1 MERRDFLRS
10 LAAVTAG
17 MLVDRVSVS
26 ASVRDRLGDLLPLRK
41 LGTTGEAVTMLGL
54 GGWHVGRVSEA
65 EAQTTIET
73 ALDGGVRFFDTAHGY
88 QDGGS
93 ERRLGKLLTPKY
105 RDVIFLMT
113 KTAAFDGRTARRHL
127 EGSLRNM
134 RTDVLDLWQMHSV
147 ETPEDV
153 DERVRAGVLDVMM
166 EAVDSGKVRHIGFT
180 GHSRPSAHLRVLER
194 TDRFATCQLPINLAD
209 PSYESFIQRVVPS
222 LVKRKLGV
230 IAMKSLANGGFFGG
244 SRQGEP
250 GDRPKVV
257 PDRVSMADA
266 IHFVFSLPVSV
277 LVTGADNR
285 RQIAEKIA
293 LARSFQ
299 GMGESRRQA
308 LIDRVSELAGNGVEF
323 YKA

>member
-10 LAAVTAG
+10 LAAVTTG
-17 MLVDRVSVS
+17 VLVDRVSAS
-26 ASVRDRLGDLLPLRK
+26 APARDRLGDLLPLRK
-41 LGTTGEAVTMLGL
+41 LGSTGEAVTMLGL
-54 GGWHVGRVSEA
+54 GGWHVGRMSEA

-73 ALDGGVRFFDTAHGY
+73 ALEGGVRFFDTAQAY

-127 EGSLRNM
+127 EGSLRNT

-147 ETPEDV
+147 GTPEDV
-153 DERVRAGVLDVMM
+153 DDRIRAGVLDVMT
-166 EAVDSGKVRHIGFT
+166 EAADSGKVRHIGFT
-180 GHSRPSAHLRVLER
+180 GHDRPSAHLRVLER
-194 TDRFATCQLPINLAD
+194 TDRFRTCQLPINLAD
-209 PSYESFIQRVVPS
+209 PSHESFIRHVVPS
-222 LVKRKLGV
+222 LVKGKLGV

-250 GDRPKVV
+250 GDKSKVV

-277 LVTGADNR
+277 LVTGADDR
-285 RQIAEKIA
+285 GQIAEKIA

-308 LIDRVSELAGNGVEF
+308 LIDRVSDLAKNGLEF